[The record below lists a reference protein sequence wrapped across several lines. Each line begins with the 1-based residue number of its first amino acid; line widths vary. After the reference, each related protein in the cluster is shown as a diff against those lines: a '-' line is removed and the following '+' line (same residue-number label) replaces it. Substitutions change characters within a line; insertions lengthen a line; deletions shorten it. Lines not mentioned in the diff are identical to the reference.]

1 MNDDAIARFTD
12 EDGDDNAL
20 PAEFATAT
28 MGHVLLGQG
37 RLAEARAVF
46 AAVLTRDPADAEARR
61 GIDVIDGPVSLP
73 PEPAYV
79 RCLAVDP
86 TTLMVHWSAP
96 AASLAHLTARPAE
109 AQLAVMITSLRA
121 GPVGIL
127 TAHRTLT
134 LASRSGEIAVRGLE
148 PGAVHHVAL
157 GARIH
162 DRFVSFARAGG
173 TATPSDGPQPVLDA
187 LPLTAPLARAAEAPR
202 SAVPDATSPD
212 AASPFAGSPLAFAPA
227 QQRWAQGLAS
237 S

>member
-37 RLAEARAVF
+37 REAEARAVF
-46 AAVLTRDPADAEARR
+46 AAVLSRDPADAEARR
-61 GIDVIDGPVSLP
+61 GLDLIDGPVQLP

-79 RCLAVDP
+79 RAVAMDP
-86 TTLMVHWSAP
+86 TTLMIHWSAP

-109 AQLAVMITSLRA
+109 AQLALMVTSLRA
-121 GPVGIL
+121 GAVGIL
-127 TAHRTLT
+127 TAHRTLS
-134 LASRSGEIAVRGLE
+134 LGSRAGELAVRGLE

-157 GARIH
+157 GARIN

-187 LPLTAPLARAAEAPR
+187 LPDALPDAPSPSAP
-202 SAVPDATSPD
+202 SPSPAPNATSPD
-212 AASPFAGSPLAFAPA
+212 ALSPLAFAPA
-227 QQRWAQGLAS
+227 QERWARGLAS